1 MRCGPPVA
9 LARSRIVRHDSC
21 VPEQT
26 ASTLT
31 ELLDGNRRFVSG
43 TPEYPRDIE
52 AAKAVAGGQQ
62 PTAAVFTCIDS
73 RVVPEVLFDRDF
85 GQILVARTAG
95 HVIDRAAA
103 GSLEFGAAE
112 LGVSVIVV
120 LGHER
125 CGAVKAALDAV
136 EHGETEPGYLV
147 EQLWQPAAQAI
158 EETPEGEDPAP
169 LALRLQVQRTVADL
183 RRSEHLEDVLVVGAV
198 YDLDTGE
205 VTLIE
210 ET

>member
-1 MRCGPPVA
+1 MRVRDECGT
-9 LARSRIVRHDSC
+9 IHG

-26 ASTLT
+26 SPTLT
-31 ELLDGNRRFVSG
+31 ELLEGNARFVSG
-43 TPEYPRDIE
+43 SPEYPRDIE
-52 AAKAVAGGQQ
+52 AAKAVAGGQK

-85 GQILVARTAG
+85 GQILVARSAG
-95 HVIDRAAA
+95 HVLDRAIA

-112 LGVSVIVV
+112 LGASVIVV

-136 EHGETEPGYLV
+136 EQGQTDPGYLV

-169 LALRLQVQRTVADL
+169 LALRLQIQRTVADL
-183 RRSEHLEDVLVVGAV
+183 RRSEHLAGALVVGAA